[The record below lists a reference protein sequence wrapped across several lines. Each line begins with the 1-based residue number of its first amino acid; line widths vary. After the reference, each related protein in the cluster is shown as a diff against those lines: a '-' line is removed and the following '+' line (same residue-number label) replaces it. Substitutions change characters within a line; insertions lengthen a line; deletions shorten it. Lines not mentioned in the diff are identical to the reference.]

1 MVEGEWV
8 LQACVARDNAFD
20 QIVDAARQGG
30 FAGDKAEMVAQ
41 MVTALVDGYL
51 FQVREEGEADDQAR
65 GLELI
70 EMATRNLQ
78 T

>member
-1 MVEGEWV
+1 
-8 LQACVARDNAFD
+8 
-20 QIVDAARQGG
+20 
-30 FAGDKAEMVAQ
+30 

-51 FQVREEGEADDQAR
+51 FQVREEGEADDRAR